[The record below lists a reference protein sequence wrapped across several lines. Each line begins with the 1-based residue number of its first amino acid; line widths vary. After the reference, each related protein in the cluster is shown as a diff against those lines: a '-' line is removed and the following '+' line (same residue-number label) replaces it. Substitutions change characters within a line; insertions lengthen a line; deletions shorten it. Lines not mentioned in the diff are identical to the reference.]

1 MEADGIPFSRL
12 LYGICVF
19 AVLFGTWSL
28 FRLVAGVFWG
38 GFRTPLNVG
47 DDISDPP
54 VLFMAPLYL
63 LAFAAIL
70 GAVFNPAQI
79 WGDLLPGGVEASD
92 SLAHFLGSSLVA
104 TSSSNSG
111 AALAVEIRWQL
122 VGFVLLASL
131 IGFSIP
137 YLFYARFPRRRKK
150 IVRRLAP
157 VQALFSG
164 REVGALLDRV
174 VATPLVS
181 MSRAGLER
189 GVERGLVDRVIVKGV
204 SNSLARLATYGLRI
218 LQPGLVQVY
227 FAVMIFGALMLL
239 LVI

>member
-1 MEADGIPFSRL
+1 L
-12 LYGICVF
+12 LYGVCLL

-28 FRLVAGVFWG
+28 FRLVGGVFWG

-47 DDISDPP
+47 EDISDPP
-54 VLFMAPLYL
+54 ALYMAPLYM
-63 LAFAAIL
+63 LAIAAIL

-92 SLAHFLGSSLVA
+92 SLAQFLGSSLSA
-104 TSSSNSG
+104 TTDPSSG
-111 AALAVEIRWQL
+111 ATLEAEIRWQL
-122 VGFVLLASL
+122 VGFVLLAS
-131 IGFSIP
+131 IVGFSIP
-137 YLFYARFPRRRKK
+137 YLFYVRFPRKRKK
-150 IVRRLAP
+150 ITRRLAP
-157 VQALFSG
+157 VQALLSG

-204 SNSLARLATYGLRI
+204 TNMLGRLATYGLRI
-218 LQPGLVQVY
+218 IQPGLVQVY
-227 FAVMIFGALMLL
+227 FAVMIFGALALL